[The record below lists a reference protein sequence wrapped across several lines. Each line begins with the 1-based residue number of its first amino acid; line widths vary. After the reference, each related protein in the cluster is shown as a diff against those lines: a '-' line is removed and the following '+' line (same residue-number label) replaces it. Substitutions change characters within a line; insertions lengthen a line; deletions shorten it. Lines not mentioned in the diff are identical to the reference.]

1 MKIRILCILL
11 AGLCLSSPTL
21 AKEDGWDFRLAP
33 YLWFAGLKG
42 DIATLPPLPAIPVD
56 ISSSD
61 ALNNTEAALM
71 FMFEAKNLRHG
82 VFFDLVYSDL
92 QSEEELIPDPINLLI
107 KATSKNTLVTLAYQY
122 ELVQKERTIL
132 DVVAGARYWSIDTK
146 LEFGDGLGIVI
157 PPGTVLNHEESWVDP
172 AIGIKGRTPIVGSNF
187 YVTGFAGIGGFG
199 VGSDLFY
206 DLNLNFGYQWNRAI
220 GTGVGYRLYDVD
232 YNKDD
237 FLYDV
242 KQQGW
247 LIGLTWAF

>member
-1 MKIRILCILL
+1 MKTAILCAFLVAL
-11 AGLCLSSPTL
+11 SLSSPTL
-21 AKEDGWDFRLAP
+21 AKEDGWEFRLAP
-33 YLWFAGLKG
+33 YLWFAGLEG
-42 DIATLPPLPAIPVD
+42 DIATIPPLPAVPVD

-71 FMFEAKNLRHG
+71 LMFEAKKQRHG
-82 VFFDLVYSDL
+82 VFFDLVYTDL
-92 QSEEELIPDPINLLI
+92 QSEVELVPDPINLLM

-122 ELVQKERTIL
+122 ELVRKDQTIL
-132 DVVAGARYWSIDTK
+132 DVLAGARYWSIDTT
-146 LEFGDGLGIVI
+146 LEFGGGLGILA
-157 PPGTVLNHEESWVDP
+157 GTVLNHEESWVDP
-172 AIGIKGRTPIVGSNF
+172 AIGIKGRTPITAGSNF
-187 YVTGFAGIGGFG
+187 YVEGFAGIGGFG

-206 DLNLNFGYQWNRAI
+206 DLNFNIGYQWNKAI
-220 GTGVGYRLYDVD
+220 GTGIGYRLYDVD